1 MKKHNGLYW
10 HKILIID
17 NINKAIMSLFVEV
30 LLPWSLLAKGRG
42 SQQPWS
48 LIPRP
53 SPEKLLGH
61 PASPP
66 LSALVLLHLE
76 ISVPAFLLCLD
87 ISIPAYLLHLCC
99 SGGSGLSP
107 KAHTSSVGSLRI
119 LRCFHFQA
127 TSSTGNS
134 KHSTGLRN

>member
-76 ISVPAFLLCLD
+76 ISNL
-87 ISIPAYLLHLCC
+87 ISTSESMLSCASSQTLH
-99 SGGSGLSP
+99 S
-107 KAHTSSVGSLRI
+107 
-119 LRCFHFQA
+119 
-127 TSSTGNS
+127 
-134 KHSTGLRN
+134 